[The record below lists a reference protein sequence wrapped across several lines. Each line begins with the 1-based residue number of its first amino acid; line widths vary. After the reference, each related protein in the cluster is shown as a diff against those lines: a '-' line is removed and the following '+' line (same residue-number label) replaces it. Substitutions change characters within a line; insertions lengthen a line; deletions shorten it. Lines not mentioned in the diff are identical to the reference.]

1 MPHGRTRV
9 IGVWALGAVA
19 GANVVLWIAARP
31 GGQPDGRY
39 VGELLGA
46 EAVLLFACS
55 LVLMT
60 LLGAV
65 ERAFGGLDRVVIWH
79 RRTAVA
85 GAVLLVPHVAL
96 ATSAAIPAVSAAG
109 VALGDIALVGIA
121 FLVVWALAPSLRAA
135 RWPGVIRRLAGASY
149 ERWLTAHALTGLFV
163 AAAVAHGAIVDPVLH
178 RSRVLLVAFVVT
190 GVVGLGAYLY
200 RELLASRVVSSHAYR
215 IGAARRVGDT
225 ALEVGLDPVGEP
237 LRFSPGQFVV
247 VSFGGLGSW
256 QRHPFS
262 VTSSP
267 SQPRLEL
274 AVKAAGNYTA
284 EMYDRLH
291 PGLPARVV
299 GPFGGFDYRGGGR
312 DQVWIA
318 GGIGITP
325 FVSWIRSIDGDFD
338 RSVDLYYSVARPADA
353 LYRDEIEAAA
363 AGRRTLRVHV
373 RATDDEGHLMIQDVV
388 SDAADRQG
396 LWVYMCGPPAMMK
409 GFEKGLRR
417 SGVPASQIRWEN
429 FQVR

>member
-1 MPHGRTRV
+1 MPRRG
-9 IGVWALGAVA
+9 IGVWVLAALA
-19 GANVVLWIAARP
+19 GGNVVLWVAARP
-31 GGQPDGRY
+31 DGQPDGRY
-39 VGELLGA
+39 LGELIGA

-60 LLGAV
+60 LLGPV

-85 GAVLLVPHVAL
+85 GAVLLIPHVAL
-96 ATSAAIPAVSAAG
+96 VTSPAPPGVSG
-109 VALGDIALVGIA
+109 VGLFLGDLALVGIA
-121 FLVVWALAPSLRAA
+121 FLVLWALAPSLRAP
-135 RWPGVIRRLAGASY
+135 RWPGMIRRLARASY
-149 ERWLTAHALTGLFV
+149 ERWLSVHALTGLFV

-178 RSRVLLVAFVVT
+178 RSPVLLVAFVVT
-190 GVVGLGAYLY
+190 GAVGLGAYLY
-200 RELLASRVVSSHAYR
+200 RELFASRVVPSHAYR
-215 IGAARRVGDT
+215 VGEARHVSET

-237 LRFSPGQFVV
+237 LRFNPGQFVV

-284 EMYDRLH
+284 DVHERLH
-291 PGLPARVV
+291 PGLPAKVV

-312 DQVWIA
+312 DQVWVA

-338 RSVDLYYSVARPADA
+338 RSVDLYYSVARRSDA
-353 LYRDEIEAAA
+353 IYREEIEAAA
-363 AGRRTLRVHV
+363 ARRPSLRVHV
-373 RATDDEGHLMIQDVV
+373 IATDEEGRLDTHDVV
-388 SDAADRQG
+388 NGAADRRT
-396 LWVYMCGPPAMMK
+396 LWAYMCGPPAMMK
-409 GFEKGLRR
+409 AFEKGLRR

-429 FQVR
+429 FHVR